1 MQMSATREKHVFA
14 KTWKW
19 ISSLDWKNWVTSCH
33 SPDCALRRWKVPA
46 IATRFRGVRYRNRWY
61 HQPACL
67 QNALA
72 TQLDRFLLP
81 PQQFAHK
88 THRLPFGLLLIKRGA
103 ISPGQLRD
111 ALQRQRHAGY
121 GNLSVWLRQAVD
133 LQESEIAATLAQQ
146 CGCPLFPLQRGAAA
160 TFLPTVPPY
169 PLFLAANA
177 LPVHNST
184 DGRRLLVA
192 FSERVDHTLLYALDE
207 MLDCR
212 TFACVATSS
221 AVNEGLELW
230 RQRAAGT
237 EICFDSLQS
246 PAEMAATIVSY
257 AAQLDARDVKLVRA
271 GHYLWAAFFRKSSRK
286 DLLFRVPVGAP
297 TISAAAMAAS
307 HKAFLPS
314 VDRERDGTGD
324 ATDPL

>member
-19 ISSLDWKNWVTSCH
+19 ISSLDCKNWVTSCH

-81 PQQFAHK
+81 TQQFAHK

-103 ISPGQLRD
+103 ISSEQLRD

-160 TFLPTVPPY
+160 TFLADSSADIPSFWRQTRFPCIAPQT
-169 PLFLAANA
+169 AAGCSSRFPSA
-177 LPVHNST
+177 WITPCCMRSMKCSIAARLPAWLPV
-184 DGRRLLVA
+184 RR
-192 FSERVDHTLLYALDE
+192 
-207 MLDCR
+207 
-212 TFACVATSS
+212 
-221 AVNEGLELW
+221 
-230 RQRAAGT
+230 
-237 EICFDSLQS
+237 
-246 PAEMAATIVSY
+246 
-257 AAQLDARDVKLVRA
+257 
-271 GHYLWAAFFRKSSRK
+271 
-286 DLLFRVPVGAP
+286 
-297 TISAAAMAAS
+297 
-307 HKAFLPS
+307 
-314 VDRERDGTGD
+314 
-324 ATDPL
+324 